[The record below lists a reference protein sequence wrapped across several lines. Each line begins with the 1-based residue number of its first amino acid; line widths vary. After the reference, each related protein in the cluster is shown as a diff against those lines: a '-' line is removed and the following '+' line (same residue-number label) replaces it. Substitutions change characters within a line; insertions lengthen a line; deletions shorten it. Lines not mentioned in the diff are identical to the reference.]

1 MPATVLSQ
9 KANKVISRVMIRMCC
24 IHLRLKKRLV
34 VMYVPIC
41 PMKASP
47 VQPRF
52 GVQLIPL
59 SAQLE
64 MKDSPPIV
72 TAV

>member
-1 MPATVLSQ
+1 
-9 KANKVISRVMIRMCC
+9 
-24 IHLRLKKRLV
+24 
-34 VMYVPIC
+34 MYVPIC

-72 TAV
+72 TWWLPYHRISQKQTRGYNIPKCNPRDVSVH

>member
-1 MPATVLSQ
+1 
-9 KANKVISRVMIRMCC
+9 
-24 IHLRLKKRLV
+24 
-34 VMYVPIC
+34 MYVPIC